1 MGKIVMTRNE
11 RMQKIESYGKGY
23 VQLTEALKQF
33 PEEMWSF
40 KPSPDRWSIHEII
53 IHIADSEANAY
64 IKCRKLIAEPGKSIA
79 AYDQDK
85 WSASFRYQDQS
96 TEEALE
102 LFRRLRLASYKLIKA
117 LPEPVWLNSAGSMEN
132 ETVTLDDWLEVYAQH
147 IPGHINQMKKRY
159 DEWRKKYL
167 E

>member
-1 MGKIVMTRNE
+1 MTKEE

-33 PEEMWSF
+33 PREMWSF
-40 KPSPDRWSIHEII
+40 KPLPDRWSIHEII

-64 IKCRKLIAEPGKSIA
+64 VKCRKLIAEPGKSIA

-85 WSASFRYQDQS
+85 WSAAFHYQDQS
-96 TEEALE
+96 TEAALE
-102 LFRRLRLASYKLIKA
+102 LFRRLRLSSYNLIKT
-117 LPEPVWLNSAGSMEN
+117 LPEPVWLKSVGSQEN
-132 ETVTLDDWLEVYAQH
+132 KTVTLDDWLEVYEQH

-159 DEWRKKYL
+159 DEWRKKSL
-167 E
+167 K